1 MVVVTPPLVRYVVD
15 LKLEVPLA
23 PPPAPAAA
31 AVFLW
36 LFITMLRLGTPDELL
51 PRFVL
56 RLLFVVVVVDVLL
69 STT

>member
-31 AVFLW
+31 VFLW
-36 LFITMLRLGTPDELL
+36 LFMTMLRLGTPDELL